1 MRMRFKPGHPPLMN
15 TRPLTFF
22 LLHAASVSAYA
33 QTAEVATSV
42 RDTMRSYVD
51 RGAIAGAV
59 ALAAHNGRIT
69 VLEAVGWQDLAART
83 AMRPTTIFQLR
94 SMTKTLT
101 AIAVMRLV
109 DGGQI
114 ELDDPVAEYIAE
126 FAGSPIT
133 IRELLSHTS
142 GIPAEIPSSM
152 RGRVAPLRSLADYAA
167 IVAQL
172 DRDEA
177 GRFLYSDQNYY
188 LLGRVIE
195 VASGEP
201 YEAFVQRSVFDPLG
215 MKDSF
220 VLPRADAWD
229 RVASTYERSEG
240 ALRKSSFYDVSTMQ
254 WLHGSY
260 PRPSWSMF
268 STASD
273 VFALYQMLLNGGV
286 YQNERVLSPESVRLM
301 TRPHASHIGS
311 LLGSVGYGFGL
322 NVTESPDGGL
332 WPQTVGSYGHG
343 GLLGTVA
350 WADPQLQLI
359 RVYLVSLAPR
369 SEREAFL
376 REDRRVVMTLLREAA
391 PTH

>member
-1 MRMRFKPGHPPLMN
+1 MN
-15 TRPLTFF
+15 GRRLTFF

-42 RDTMRSYVD
+42 RDAIQSYVD

-59 ALAAHNGRIT
+59 AMAAHDGRIT
-69 VLEAVGWQDLAART
+69 VLEAVGWQDVGAGT
-83 AMRPTTIFQLR
+83 PMRPTTIFQLR

-109 DGGQI
+109 DADKI
-114 ELDDPVAEYIAE
+114 ELDDPVTKYVAE
-126 FAGSPIT
+126 FAGTPIT
-133 IRELLSHTS
+133 IRELLTHTS
-142 GIPAEIPSSM
+142 GIPAEIPSGM
-152 RGRVAPLRSLADYAA
+152 RGRVAPPGSLADYAA
-167 IVAQL
+167 IVAQV
-172 DRDEA
+172 DRNEA
-177 GRFLYSDQNYY
+177 GGYLYSDQNYY
-188 LLGRVIE
+188 VLGRAIE

-220 VLPRADAWD
+220 VLLRADALD
-229 RVASTYERSEG
+229 RVASTYEATEG
-240 ALRKSSFYDVSTMQ
+240 GLRKSSFYDVSTMQ
-254 WLHGSY
+254 WLRGSY

-286 YQNERVLSPESVRLM
+286 HQGERVLSPESVRLM
-301 TRPHASHIGS
+301 TRPHASRIGS
-311 LLGSVGYGFGL
+311 PLGSVGYGFGL
-322 NVTESPDGGL
+322 NVTESPDNAL

-343 GLLGTVA
+343 GVLGTVA
-350 WADPQLQLI
+350 WADPQLRLI
-359 RVYLVSLAPR
+359 RVYLVSLAPK

-376 REDRRVVMTLLREAA
+376 REDRAVVMTLLQQAA
-391 PTH
+391 PSH